1 MYQSV
6 YSQFVNYISFSL
18 TDREGSQKSIVFFH
32 TRGEGSESCFLA
44 KYFFSKLLYFS
55 HHGIINAETLTD
67 IELLLPII
75 HQSFNRHRPPS
86 PRWLMINR
94 FSDTVWRLID
104 DWWFSDTVCVAV
116 CRWHT
121 VCHTMWH
128 SVSVTK
134 WCVAWLMIDDWWFS
148 DTVCGAAEEKPG
160 NVNDTV
166 VEGTFAW

>member
-94 FSDTVWRLID
+94 FSDTVWRLIE
-104 DWWFSDTVCVAV
+104 DWWL
-116 CRWHT
+116 
-121 VCHTMWH
+121 MIQWH
-128 SVSVTK
+128 SVCRCVSLAHSVSHNVTQCECDK
-134 WCVAWLMIDDWWFS
+134 VVCRLIDDWWFS